1 LYRHSPAFAILNP
14 FHHPTTVV
22 DRFTAYKPC
31 LFVSWIVLPTTLRSQ
46 ATRAIFS
53 LQAAPLWYNASSSVR
68 SHAGW
73 KRASSPPM
81 AQSETAREERGLSML
96 DELLRDASVVRAFAA
111 IEAHHEDLV
120 QLIIRLCEIAAPT
133 FAERP
138 RAQAVA
144 EQLQALGL
152 HNVHVD
158 ETNNVI
164 GVLSGREAGPTMLL
178 DAHTDTVFP
187 AGTDVRVRREDGKLK
202 APGVGDDSANL
213 ACGLFL
219 LRLVRDCGLPLP
231 GTLIFSGTAGEE
243 GLGDLCGIKAVMQEL
258 AGRVDYVL
266 ALDGQLGRIC
276 NQGVG
281 SHRYQLAVKAQG
293 GHSWADFGSPSAI
306 HALGAT
312 IARIAQ
318 IEVPKQPRTTFNVGM
333 ISGGTSVNTIAESA
347 TMLLD
352 MRSVSAEELANLE
365 DRVLAILPEVARD
378 YHVQIER
385 QLVGDRPAGSK
396 ADTAWMVDTIRQA
409 HESLGIQTQI
419 NAASTNANV
428 PLSQGIPA
436 AVIGTYT
443 GKGTHRL
450 DEWIDE
456 RSVILGMKQLVLAVL
471 ALQRRATLL
480 SAR

>member
-1 LYRHSPAFAILNP
+1 
-14 FHHPTTVV
+14 
-22 DRFTAYKPC
+22 
-31 LFVSWIVLPTTLRSQ
+31 
-46 ATRAIFS
+46 
-53 LQAAPLWYNASSSVR
+53 
-68 SHAGW
+68 
-73 KRASSPPM
+73 
-81 AQSETAREERGLSML
+81 ML
-96 DELLRDASVVRAFAA
+96 AELLQEASVGRAFAE

-133 FAERP
+133 FAEGP

-144 EQLQALGL
+144 EELRALGL
-152 HNVHVD
+152 QDVHVD
-158 ETNNVI
+158 TTNNVI
-164 GVLSGREAGPTMLL
+164 GVLPGREPGPTFLL

-187 AGTDVRVRREDGKLK
+187 AGTDVRVRRADGKLK
-202 APGVGDDSANL
+202 APGVGDDTANL

-219 LRLVRDCGLPLP
+219 LRLVRDCGLSFP

-281 SHRYQLAVKAQG
+281 SHRYKITVKAQG
-293 GHSWADFGSPSAI
+293 GHSWADFGAPSAI
-306 HALGAT
+306 HALGAV
-312 IARIAQ
+312 IARISKL
-318 IEVPKQPRTTFNVGM
+318 EVPKHPRTTFNAGI

-347 TMLLD
+347 DMLLD
-352 MRSVSAEELANLE
+352 MRSVSAEELTNLE
-365 DRVLAILPEVARD
+365 NRVLAILPQVEREYNV
-378 YHVQIER
+378 HIER

-396 ADTAWMVDTIRQA
+396 ADTVWMVDTIRQVHA
-409 HESLGIQTQI
+409 TLGIQTQV

-436 AVIGTYT
+436 VVIGTYT
-443 GKGTHRL
+443 GRGTHRL

-456 RSVILGMKQLVLAVL
+456 RSVILGMKQLTLIVL
-471 ALQRRATLL
+471 ALQQRATLL
-480 SAR
+480 CAR